1 MGTGLAVRRT
11 AVDAAAL
18 SPKMTDID
26 PRADVEVLSAGA
38 GVTVRMP
45 LAGPVTDGWLQC
57 YQQLALARGM
67 SVQGQA
73 HDDRAWVVVH
83 VPASTDPAEV
93 AGLLD
98 AARALIA
105 DADAQ
110 WPPAASTAEASVR
123 D

>member
-1 MGTGLAVRRT
+1 MAGHGT
-11 AVDAAAL
+11 AVDPAAL

-26 PRADVEVLSAGA
+26 PRADIEIHPADAGL
-38 GVTVRMP
+38 TVRMP
-45 LAGPVTDGWLQC
+45 LAGPVTGGWVQC

-83 VPASTDPAEV
+83 VPASSDPAEV
-93 AGLLD
+93 AAILD

-110 WPPAASTAEASVR
+110 WPPAAATAEASAR